1 MTFNEFSIYM
11 SENLTSKATF
21 YQKAMEFQNEK
32 NKKRPPAKRWKDV
45 KLERAVNAMWQ
56 DIMKTMYDKIKPSI
70 KRDAPDLR
78 QAWLDYFTKYEIL
91 DSMDQALA
99 EIEFE

>member
-1 MTFNEFSIYM
+1 MTFNEFSAYM
-11 SENLTSKATF
+11 SENLASKDGF
-21 YQKAMEFQNEK
+21 YQKALEFQNEK
-32 NKKRPPAKRWKDV
+32 NKKRPPAKRWKET
-45 KLERAVNAMWQ
+45 KLDRAVNAMWQ

-78 QAWLDYFTKYEIL
+78 QAWLDYFVKYNIL
-91 DSMDQALA
+91 ESMDEALS

>member
-1 MTFNEFSIYM
+1 MTFNEFSVYM
-11 SENLTSKATF
+11 SENLTTKDSF

-32 NKKRPPAKRWKDV
+32 NKKRPPAKRWKET
-45 KLERAVNAMWQ
+45 KLDRAVNAMWQ

-70 KRDAPDLR
+70 KRDTPDLR
-78 QAWLDYFTKYEIL
+78 QAWLDYFVKYSIL
-91 DSMDQALA
+91 ESMDEALS

>member
-1 MTFNEFSIYM
+1 
-11 SENLTSKATF
+11 
-21 YQKAMEFQNEK
+21 
-32 NKKRPPAKRWKDV
+32 
-45 KLERAVNAMWQ
+45 MWQ

-78 QAWLDYFTKYEIL
+78 QAWLDYFVKYNIL
-91 DSMDQALA
+91 ESMDEALS